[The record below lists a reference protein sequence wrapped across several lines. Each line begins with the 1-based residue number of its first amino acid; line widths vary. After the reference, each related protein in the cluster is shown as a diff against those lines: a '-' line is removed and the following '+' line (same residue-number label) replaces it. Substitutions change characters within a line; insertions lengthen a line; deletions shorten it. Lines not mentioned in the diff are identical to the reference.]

1 MKAHGTGQH
10 FKNVLL
16 ETPDISRYPNDVD
29 IENLINPERYIG
41 TAIEQVEVLVV
52 KLREAYDL

>member
-1 MKAHGTGQH
+1 MKVHDIGQH

-16 ETPDISRYPNDVD
+16 ETPDIFGYLNDVD

-41 TAIEQVEVLVV
+41 TAI
-52 KLREAYDL
+52 

>member
-1 MKAHGTGQH
+1 MKAHDIGQH

-16 ETPDISRYPNDVD
+16 ETPDIFGYLNDVD

-41 TAIEQVEVLVV
+41 TAI
-52 KLREAYDL
+52 